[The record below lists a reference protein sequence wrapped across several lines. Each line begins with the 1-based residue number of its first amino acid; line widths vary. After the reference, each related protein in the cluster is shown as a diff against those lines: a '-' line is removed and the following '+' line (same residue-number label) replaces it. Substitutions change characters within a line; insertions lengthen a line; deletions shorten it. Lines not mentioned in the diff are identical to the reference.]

1 MAGGVTISPNI
12 KRTKESIDVNGNK
25 VVPFTK
31 QIIEKNEPAYVP
43 TPEEINKSVAKTPE
57 PIPAHPD
64 ATMDSMTILEQIE
77 KTKKQLKDL
86 EELKRLEIEKKK
98 KELELLQQ

>member
-1 MAGGVTISPNI
+1 MEGGVIISPNI
-12 KRTKESIDVNGNK
+12 KRTKESINVNGDK

-43 TPEEINKSVAKTPE
+43 TPEEVNKAVAKTPE
-57 PIPAHPD
+57 PLPAHPD
-64 ATMDSMTILEQIE
+64 STMDSLSVLEQIE
-77 KTKKQLKDL
+77 ATKKKLVEL
-86 EELKRLEIEKKK
+86 EELKRLKIEEKK